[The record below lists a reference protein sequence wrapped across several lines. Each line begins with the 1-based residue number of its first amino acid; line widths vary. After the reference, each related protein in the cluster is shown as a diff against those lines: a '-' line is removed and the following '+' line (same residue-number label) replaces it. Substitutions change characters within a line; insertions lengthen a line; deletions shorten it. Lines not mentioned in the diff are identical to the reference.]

1 MGFALPAE
9 LQARICTFPPQS
21 AATLLLYTFLLKKQE
36 EIHREALVQR
46 NADIR
51 FLYFTYGENVVY
63 CHLLCGWAA
72 PDTTMIGEL
81 LL

>member
-1 MGFALPAE
+1 MHFSAAE
-9 LQARICTFPPQS
+9 L
-21 AATLLLYTFLLKKQE
+21 ATLLLYTFLLKKQE
-36 EIHREALVQR
+36 EIHREALAQR

-63 CHLLCGWAA
+63 YHLLCGWAA

>member
-9 LQARICTFPPQS
+9 LQARICTFPPRS

-36 EIHREALVQR
+36 EIHHEALVQR

-63 CHLLCGWAA
+63 YHLLCG
-72 PDTTMIGEL
+72 
-81 LL
+81 